1 MSAVKKST
9 ASKVAQ
15 LIADIKIY
23 WKFIDIRKLER
34 NDATLMFATLYSY
47 VDGIVNE
54 RNDHCDIAITK
65 YKNIPQ
71 SKYMCIWVH
80 I

>member
-34 NDATLMFATLYSY
+34 NDAAMTHWSLPLY
-47 VDGIVNE
+47 I
-54 RNDHCDIAITK
+54 H
-65 YKNIPQ
+65 
-71 SKYMCIWVH
+71 M
-80 I
+80 